1 MCSNQR
7 QQQARPGVEVRRRRR
22 VFPYEEEYED
32 EYDWRRRRR
41 QAEAGPEDEGD
52 EEDEGE
58 EEEEDGFLTCP
69 RGTMFCMEMN
79 QCSSTCGGSRPMFDN
94 LRFDE
99 EGGGLEEDDDEDDDD
114 PDDYIIC
121 PRGTIFCMS
130 AAQCL
135 PSCGGPPAPLELGAE
150 AAEAEDEDILDIDF
164 LPQDEVVCPAG
175 QVFCLQVMACVS
187 NCGFFEAEEDGEG
200 GAEAADIPHI
210 DIEVT
215 CPRGHVFC
223 MTSNRCVPHD
233 PGHRPPAVPAQV
245 AHSIYIYH
253 KKYCL

>member
-22 VFPYEEEYED
+22 AFPYEEEYEE

-41 QAEAGPEDEGD
+41 QAEAGPEDEGED
-52 EEDEGE
+52 EEEEDDNDDE

-187 NCGFFEAEEDGEG
+187 NCGFFDQKKEQEKGDGNKIE
-200 GAEAADIPHI
+200 
-210 DIEVT
+210 IEVT
-215 CPRGHVFC
+215 CPDGEVSVSARTVFVTCLLSVSGVLYELQPLYPQLHV
-223 MTSNRCVPHD
+223 
-233 PGHRPPAVPAQV
+233 
-245 AHSIYIYH
+245 
-253 KKYCL
+253 L

>member
-1 MCSNQR
+1 MG
-7 QQQARPGVEVRRRRR
+7 ARRRRR
-22 VFPYEEEYED
+22 VFPYDEEYEE

-41 QAEAGPEDEGD
+41 QAEAGPEDDD
-52 EEDEGE
+52 EL
-58 EEEEDGFLTCP
+58 EEDGFLTCP

-99 EGGGLEEDDDEDDDD
+99 EGGGLEEEDDDDDDDD

-187 NCGFFEAEEDGEG
+187 NCGFFEAEEGGEG
-200 GAEAADIPHI
+200 EGEAADIPHI

-223 MTSNRCVPHD
+223 MTSNRCVPHE

-245 AHSIYIYH
+245 AHSIYIIYP